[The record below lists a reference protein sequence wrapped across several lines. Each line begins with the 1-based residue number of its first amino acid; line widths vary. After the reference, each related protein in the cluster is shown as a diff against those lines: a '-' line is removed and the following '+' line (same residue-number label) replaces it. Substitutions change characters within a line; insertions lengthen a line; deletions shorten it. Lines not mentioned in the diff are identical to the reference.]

1 MIFDID
7 VRFPAD
13 STAWAP
19 LLETLQR
26 LEITRFAG
34 AIVPTELSVSALRR
48 CNEAAELLAQ
58 REKGYILSMWGH
70 PACIDQL
77 SRAKMLEIHPS
88 WVNESA
94 EVLAF
99 AAAHKIPVCFRGKLD
114 ACISL
119 AKAYPDARFLMGEL
133 SYPTCMP
140 REICALTED
149 CTNVLINL
157 SSPIWSGNYVMHEW
171 ITRIPVEK
179 LLFGSAFPAANPAA
193 KISAFRWELRDMK
206 ESTCE
211 RIFYQNAVQLF
222 EGGDVYG
229 DH

>member
-19 LLETLQR
+19 LLETLRR

-34 AIVPTELSVSALRR
+34 AIMPTELSAPALRQ

-58 REKGYILSMWGH
+58 REDSYVLSLWGH
-70 PACIDQL
+70 PVCIDQL

-88 WVNESA
+88 WVNEA
-94 EVLAF
+94 GEVLAF
-99 AAAHKIPVCFRGKLD
+99 AEAHNIPVCFRGKLD

-119 AKAYPDARFLMGEL
+119 AKAYPGVRFLMGEL
-133 SYPTCMP
+133 FYPTCMP
-140 REICALTED
+140 REICALTEE
-149 CTNVLINL
+149 CANVLVNL
-157 SSPIWSGNYVMHEW
+157 SSPLWSGNYVMHEW
-171 ITRIPVEK
+171 GTRIPVEK
-179 LLFGSAFPAANPAA
+179 LLFGSAFPTANPAA
-193 KISAFRWELRDMK
+193 KIGAFRWELRDRN
-206 ESTCE
+206 ESVSE
-211 RIFYQNAVQLF
+211 RIFYQNAAQLF
-222 EGGDVYG
+222 EGGDAYG

>member
-13 STAWAP
+13 STAWVP
-19 LLETLQR
+19 LLETLRR

-34 AIVPTELSVSALRR
+34 AIMPTELSAPALRQ

-58 REKGYILSMWGH
+58 REDGYVLSLWGH
-70 PACIDQL
+70 PTCIDQL

-88 WVNESA
+88 WVNEA
-94 EVLAF
+94 GEVLAF
-99 AAAHKIPVCFRGKLD
+99 AEAHNIPVCFRGKLD

-119 AKAYPDARFLMGEL
+119 AKAYPGVRFLMGEL
-133 SYPTCMP
+133 FYPTCMP
-140 REICALTED
+140 REICALTEE
-149 CTNVLINL
+149 CTNVLVNL

-171 ITRIPVEK
+171 GTRIPVEK
-179 LLFGSAFPAANPAA
+179 LLFGSAFPTANPAA
-193 KISAFRWELRDMK
+193 KIGAFRWELRDM
-206 ESTCE
+206 SVATCE
-211 RIFYQNAVQLF
+211 RFFYQNAAQLF
-222 EGGDVYG
+222 EGGDAYG